1 MGMPT
6 SCNPVSGLIPARFG
20 VPILFPDREEMMVK
34 ISVLYPHK
42 DGSAFNMNYYL
53 NNHIPMVRQKL
64 GAACKGI
71 AVEQGIAGGAPESQP
86 TYAAMGHLLF
96 DSVESFQAAFVPHAA
111 TIMAD
116 IPNYSA
122 VQPIVQISEVKLS

>member
-1 MGMPT
+1 
-6 SCNPVSGLIPARFG
+6 
-20 VPILFPDREEMMVK
+20 MVK

-64 GAACKGI
+64 GAACKAI

-96 DSVESFQAAFVPHAA
+96 DSRNVEKSRPLRRSGSVDEAGY
-111 TIMAD
+111 T
-116 IPNYSA
+116 
-122 VQPIVQISEVKLS
+122 QIGK